1 MKRLYASHRLDIR
14 PADLLAGLAAIGASD
29 PDRAAWEVEDL
40 WSADGSA
47 LACYSVRSGF
57 HLLLAT
63 LDLPLGTEVLFSA
76 VTHPDMPRLAVH
88 HGLRPV
94 PVDLD
99 LDTLGP
105 RPDLVEEAMTPK
117 TRMLV
122 VAHLFGGRV
131 DLEPLADICRRH
143 GVLLVEDCAQAFRGP
158 ADTGDPRADVSM
170 FSFGLLK
177 TATALGG
184 ALLKIRD
191 LSTLDRMR
199 FRQLGWP
206 LQKRSAHARRIAQ
219 TAAFMAMTRPVPYAL
234 LERAAAAAGKDFD
247 RTVNS
252 AVRAFPA
259 ESTAD
264 LVRRLELRPGAP
276 LLRLLEHRLTHFDRE
291 RLDARAASGDA
302 LAAMLQ
308 AGIHVGGRALD
319 HTHWLFPVVVSR
331 PEAAIDSVRALGLD
345 AARKASSVCA
355 VAAPPDRPDLEPHC
369 AREAMSRLVFVPAYP
384 ELPDGSL
391 ELLASAMEGVESHAY
406 ASR

>member
-1 MKRLYASHRLDIR
+1 MNRLYARHRLDIR
-14 PADLLAGLAAIGASD
+14 PEDLLFGLAAIGASD

-63 LDLPLGTEVLFSA
+63 LDLPRGSEVLFSA
-76 VTHPDMPRLAVH
+76 VTHPDMPRLAEH
-88 HGLRPV
+88 HGLQAV

-99 LDTLGP
+99 IDALAP
-105 RPDLVEEAMTPK
+105 RPELVARALTPK

-131 DLEPLADICRRH
+131 DLAPLVDICRHH

-158 ADTGDPRADVSM
+158 ADTGDARADVSM

-184 ALLKIRD
+184 ALLKVRD
-191 LSTLDRMR
+191 LSLLDRMR

-206 LQKRSAHARRIAQ
+206 LQKRSAHARRIVQ
-219 TAAFMAMTRPVPYAL
+219 TAALVALTRPVPYSL
-234 LERAAAAAGKDFD
+234 LERAAAASGKDFD
-247 RTVNS
+247 RIVNS
-252 AVRAFPA
+252 SVRAFPA
-259 ESTAD
+259 GSTAE

-276 LLRLLEHRLTHFDRE
+276 LLRLLEHRLRHFDSD
-291 RLDARAASGDA
+291 RLDARAAAGDA
-302 LAAMLQ
+302 LAAMLPE
-308 AGIHVGGRALD
+308 GMHVGGRGLD
-319 HTHWLFPVVVSR
+319 HTHWLFGVVASD
-331 PEAAIDSVRALGLD
+331 PDATIDALRASGFD

-355 VAAPPDRPDLEPHC
+355 IAPPADRPELEPRC
-369 AREAMSRLVFVPAYP
+369 AREAMSRLVFLPAYP
-384 ELPDGSL
+384 ELPEGSL
-391 ELLASAMEGVESHAY
+391 EHLASAMEGVESHAY
-406 ASR
+406 ATC

>member
-1 MKRLYASHRLDIR
+1 MKRLYARHRLDID
-14 PADLLAGLAAIGASD
+14 ATDLLAGLEAMGASD

-63 LDLPLGTEVLFSA
+63 LDLPRGSEVVFSA
-76 VTHPDMPRLAVH
+76 VTHPDMPRLAEH

-99 LDTLGP
+99 VDTLAP
-105 RPDLVEEAMTPK
+105 RLDQVVEAMTAN

-131 DLEPLADICRRH
+131 DLAPLADICRRR
-143 GVLLVEDCAQAFRGP
+143 GVMLVEDCAQSFGGP
-158 ADTGDPRADVSM
+158 ADTGDPRAHVSM
-170 FSFGLLK
+170 FSFGILK

-184 ALLKIRD
+184 ALFKVRD
-191 LSTLDRMR
+191 LSLLDRMR
-199 FRQLGWP
+199 FRHVAWP
-206 LQKRSAHARRIAQ
+206 VQKRAAHAKRLAQ
-219 TAAFMAMTRPVPYAL
+219 TAGLIGLTRPASYAL
-234 LERAAAAAGKDFD
+234 LERAAAASGKDFD

-259 ESTAD
+259 EPAAN
-264 LVRRLELRPGAP
+264 LARRLEQRPGAP
-276 LLRLLEHRLTHFDRE
+276 LLRLLEHRLRHFDGD
-291 RLDARAASGDA
+291 RLAARAASGRR
-302 LAAMLQ
+302 LAAMLPP
-308 AGIHVGGRALD
+308 GLHVGGRALD
-319 HTHWLFPVVVSR
+319 HTHWLFPVVVSD
-331 PEAAIDSVRALGLD
+331 PDVAIDAVRASGFD

-355 VAAPPDRPDLEPHC
+355 VAAPADRPDLDPHR
-369 AREAMSRLVFVPAYP
+369 AREAMSRLVFLPAYP
-384 ELPDGSL
+384 ELPEGSL